1 MIANEVSKN
10 NKAKRFTYNIPIEQ
24 KNILIKASIQIIS
37 ESQNH
42 VSWFNVLSY
51 IIDSFVTNTIN
62 DITIKSVKKVKNNYI
77 GSKRKTYNITSE
89 RKNNIVEVAKK
100 VSEKLQIEVF
110 WTDILSFM
118 IDFYINDAIDKMGK
132 NLKIS

>member
-1 MIANEVSKN
+1 MIANDASKK
-10 NKAKRFTYNIPIEQ
+10 NKAKRFTYNIAIEQ

-37 ESQNH
+37 ESQTH
-42 VSWFNVLSY
+42 ISWFNVLSY
-51 IIDSFVTNTIN
+51 IIDSFLANTIN

-77 GSKRKTYNITSE
+77 GSKRKTYNITSD
-89 RKNNIVEVAKK
+89 RKNNIVKVAEK

-118 IDFYINDAIDKMGK
+118 IDFYINDAIDKLGK
-132 NLKIS
+132 ILK